1 MNQIEKIV
9 EDYERGKQSIVKA
22 KEKYKSLK
30 TVLNSEEFQI
40 KQKREEIEVL
50 QQELHSLRTRQE
62 MIENNVSKVAND
74 VNEYIFLL

>member
-1 MNQIEKIV
+1 
-9 EDYERGKQSIVKA
+9 
-22 KEKYKSLK
+22 
-30 TVLNSEEFQI
+30 VLTSEEFQI

-74 VNEYIFLL
+74 VNEYIFLLQKYSNA